1 MQGNITRRGKNSW
14 RIKFDIESGPKGR
27 ETRYVTVRG
36 TKKEAQIEAAKII
49 AAASKGEYIEA
60 SKETVA
66 QFIERWL
73 RDWAA
78 GNTSNKTYTRY
89 EQLLRLHVAA
99 HVGTKPI
106 QRLRAS
112 HLQTLYATLQRPIP
126 KEGSDEPAGSGL
138 AARTVLHVH
147 RAVHRMLR
155 HAAQWGTVFQNA
167 ATLVDTPSVPDTEI
181 NALTAVQ
188 VKAVLQTLQTSN
200 MTPKHV
206 YTIASVALGTGMRR
220 GELLALRWQ
229 DIDLDGALL
238 RVERS
243 LEQTKRGGLVF
254 KAPKTRHGRRS
265 ITLPASTVAEL
276 RSHWRS
282 TQERRLALGAGKSPE
297 DGLVFGNWDGTPYT
311 PNALTKAWSLA
322 MANAKIEATLH
333 SLRHT
338 HASTLIASGLDVLT
352 ISRRL
357 GHGSPAITLKVYGHL
372 FKTDDRAAQ
381 IMEAAFAGVE

>member
-1 MQGNITRRGKNSW
+1 MKGNITRRGKNSW
-14 RIKFDIESGPKGR
+14 RIKFDIEAGEKGR

-36 TKKEAQIEAAKII
+36 TKKEAQIEAATII
-49 AAASKGEYIEA
+49 AAASKGDYIEP

-99 HVGTKPI
+99 HLGAKPI
-106 QRLRAS
+106 QRLRAT
-112 HLQTLYATLQRPIP
+112 HLQTLYATLLR
-126 KEGSDEPAGSGL
+126 DTGL
-138 AARTVLHVH
+138 SARTVLHVH

-155 HAAQWGTVFQNA
+155 HAAQWGTVSQNA
-167 ATLVDTPSVPDTEI
+167 ATLVDAPSVPDTEI
-181 NALTAVQ
+181 DALTAAQ
-188 VKAVLQTLQTSN
+188 VKAVLQTLKVSN
-200 MTPKHV
+200 STPKQV

-229 DIDLDGALL
+229 DVDLDGALL
-238 RVERS
+238 RVERA

-265 ITLPASTVAEL
+265 ITLPSSTVAEL
-276 RSHWRS
+276 RAHWRI
-282 TQERRLALGAGKSPE
+282 TQERRLALGVGKSPE
-297 DGLVFGNWDGTPYT
+297 DDLVFGNWDGTPYT

-322 MANAKIEATLH
+322 MENAKIKATLH

-381 IMEAAFAGVE
+381 IMEAAFAGAE

>member
-1 MQGNITRRGKNSW
+1 MKGNITRRGKTSW
-14 RIKFDIESGPKGR
+14 RIKFDVESGPKGR

-36 TKKEAQIEAAKII
+36 TKKDAQIEAAKII
-49 AAASKGEYIEA
+49 AATSKGEYVEA
-60 SKETVA
+60 SKETIA

-106 QRLRAS
+106 QRLRAT
-112 HLQTLYATLQRPIP
+112 HLQALYATLQRPA
-126 KEGSDEPAGSGL
+126 PAGSGL

-155 HAAQWGTVFQNA
+155 HAAQWGTVYQNA
-167 ATLVDTPSVPDTEI
+167 AALVDAPSVPDTEI
-181 NALTAVQ
+181 EILTTAQVQ
-188 VKAVLQTLQTSN
+188 AVLLTLRASN
-200 MTPKHV
+200 GTPRHV
-206 YTIASVALGTGMRR
+206 YTIATVALGTGMRR

-229 DIDLDGALL
+229 DVELDAAML

-265 ITLPASTVAEL
+265 VTLPASTVAEL
-276 RSHWRS
+276 RTHWR
-282 TQERRLALGAGKSPE
+282 TVQERRLSLGAGKSPE
-297 DGLVFGNWDGTPYT
+297 DDLVFGNLDGTPYP

-322 MANAKIEATLH
+322 MSNAKIVATLH

-372 FKTDDRAAQ
+372 FKTDDRAAH